1 MIAQSSDRIMRR
13 NKARIPFVL
22 QPGPAKGPD
31 GKPLLY
37 AQLDPTRKLS
47 LNELELDIRGYA
59 NYSMGEFKRLF
70 EVFAQLA
77 GKYIA
82 EGYRIVTPL
91 GSFAP
96 KLKMTLPATDPALV
110 RNASASL
117 AGVEFIPSGTLNSII
132 KEHFAGCEKL
142 NTRVGNGQMYDPK
155 AMDKALKN
163 ALETTGHITIKAF
176 CYHSG
181 LKRDSAKR
189 FLDGLCGGQEPRLI
203 RQKIGGTFVYSP
215 SKRID

>member
-1 MIAQSSDRIMRR
+1 MRR

-110 RNASASL
+110 PLHPWLVWSSYRRERS
-117 AGVEFIPSGTLNSII
+117 ITL
-132 KEHFAGCEKL
+132 
-142 NTRVGNGQMYDPK
+142 
-155 AMDKALKN
+155 
-163 ALETTGHITIKAF
+163 
-176 CYHSG
+176 
-181 LKRDSAKR
+181 
-189 FLDGLCGGQEPRLI
+189 
-203 RQKIGGTFVYSP
+203 
-215 SKRID
+215 SKSTSQGARS